1 MLCGYFRYLL
11 DKSESASSSAE
22 LVVDHANIAV
32 VGRHP
37 HWLPPDSLILVLV
50 KLNLDIVIDNYL
62 QLSKYLCGPD
72 LVLAA
77 PLVAD

>member
-37 HWLPPDSLILVLV
+37 HWLPPDSLILVLR
-50 KLNLDIVIDNYL
+50 KLNLDIVTLLIIYNYL
-62 QLSKYLCGPD
+62 IIY
-72 LVLAA
+72 AA
-77 PLVAD
+77 PTWFLLPRL